1 MKSSHFVRYLV
12 HTLNQIWIAYL
23 QRLQVGP
30 SVRYAQ
36 PTRMVNLG
44 AGRLLSYS
52 GRTELCVLKQAC
64 NFSIQCGC
72 RRSLC
77 LTSTQQ
83 LSLRSALVLA
93 SQGRGPMVLD
103 LRDLRRLLDL
113 NVRVRL
119 QERQKGLQ
127 TLRLHFD
134 VSSFARSTPGG

>member
-23 QRLQVGP
+23 QRLHVRLC
-30 SVRYAQ
+30 VRYTQ

-44 AGRLLSYS
+44 AGWLLGYG
-52 GRTELCVLKQAC
+52 GRTELCVLIQAC
-64 NFSIQCGC
+64 NFSIQSGC

-119 QERQKGLQ
+119 QER
-127 TLRLHFD
+127 
-134 VSSFARSTPGG
+134 